1 MLEGRRVFFF
11 GEEGVLGGA
20 RVVKLVEVG
29 EGTGNFLFP
38 GLGAV

>member
-1 MLEGRRVFFF
+1 MFFF

-29 EGTGNFLFP
+29 EGTGNFLFS
-38 GLGAV
+38 GLGAG

>member
-1 MLEGRRVFFF
+1 MFFF
-11 GEEGVLGGA
+11 GEEGVLEGG

-38 GLGAV
+38 GLGAG